1 MPTRRAL
8 FLSPETPAP
17 GAGGGGLR
25 SASLLEYLRAHYDV
39 QVFSFHLPHHSKSR
53 WARVWRNGW
62 RFVRA
67 APPLLDRFAGFESQL
82 DPVLKDP
89 VWNDLASDDQIS
101 HDATASGRR
110 YSLGVIE
117 HFWCAPYAR
126 ALRPHCDRLVLDLHN
141 IESQLAHSHARATR
155 GIESIAMS
163 RFARAYERLEREWPP
178 QFDILLVAS
187 EEDRRRV
194 AGLSAADARVIVYP
208 NALPVEW
215 GRRVTF
221 ETSGFET
228 TASETIARE
237 SEPSG
242 PPTIVFSGNLEYH
255 PNVEAVRWFHAQI
268 WPRIRARAPGVKWTL
283 VGCNEHAVRPLLA
296 GDDRILLTGP
306 VEDAVAELA
315 NADVCIVPLLSGSG
329 TRFKILEAW
338 AAARAVVS
346 TSLGA
351 EGLGAKHEQHLLI
364 ADSPAAFAEATLR
377 LLDDPAL
384 RSRLGE
390 AGRELYLDRFT
401 WPVAW
406 RALESAG
413 I

>member
-1 MPTRRAL
+1 MPTNRAL
-8 FLSPETPAP
+8 FLSPEAPTP

-39 QVFSFHLPHHSKSR
+39 QRFSFDLPHHSKSR
-53 WARVWRNGW
+53 WARAWRNGW

-82 DPVLKDP
+82 DPLFNDP
-89 VWNDLASDDQIS
+89 AFPR
-101 HDATASGRR
+101 H
-110 YSLGVIE
+110 SLGVIE

-141 IESQLAHSHARATR
+141 IESQLARSHARATR
-155 GIESIAMS
+155 GLESIAMS
-163 RFARAYERLEREWPP
+163 RFARAYERLEREWLP

-194 AGLSAADARVIVYP
+194 AGLSAADAQVIVYP
-208 NALPVEW
+208 NALPAEW
-215 GRRVTF
+215 GRRPCRLT
-221 ETSGFET
+221 
-228 TASETIARE
+228 E
-237 SEPSG
+237 SQ

-255 PNVEAVRWFHAQI
+255 PNIEGVRWFHAQI
-268 WPRIRARAPGVKWTL
+268 WPRIRERAPGVKWTL
-283 VGCNEHAVRPLLA
+283 VGCNDHAVRPIVA

-306 VEDAVAELA
+306 VDDAVAILQ
-315 NADVCIVPLLSGSG
+315 NADVCVVPLLSGSG

-338 AAARAVVS
+338 AAARPVVS

-351 EGLGAKHEQHLLI
+351 EGLGAEHEQHLLI

-384 RSRLGE
+384 CRRLGE
-390 AGRELYLDRFT
+390 AGRALFLDRFT
-401 WPVAW
+401 WPAAW
-406 RALESAG
+406 RALESAA

>member
-1 MPTRRAL
+1 MPTSRAL
-8 FLSPETPAP
+8 FVSPEAPGP

-25 SASLLEYLRAHYDV
+25 SASLLEYLQAHYDV
-39 QVFSFHLPHHSKSR
+39 QVFSFQLPHHSKSR

-62 RFVRA
+62 RFVRG

-82 DPVLKDP
+82 D
-89 VWNDLASDDQIS
+89 LALS
-101 HDATASGRR
+101 SGR

-126 ALRPHCDRLVLDLHN
+126 VLRPHCDRLVLDLHN
-141 IESQLAHSHARATR
+141 IESQLAHSHARALR
-155 GIESIAMS
+155 GLESIAMS
-163 RFARAYERLEREWPP
+163 RFARAYERLEREWLP

-194 AGLSAADARVIVYP
+194 AGLCAAHASVIVYP
-208 NALPVEW
+208 NALPIEW
-215 GRRVTF
+215 GRPVTL
-221 ETSGFET
+221 ETG
-228 TASETIARE
+228 ALANDAQKSETPA
-237 SEPSG
+237 

-255 PNVEAVRWFHAQI
+255 PNIEAVRWFHAQI
-268 WPRIRARAPGVKWTL
+268 WPRIRARAPGVKWIL
-283 VGCNEHAVRPLLA
+283 VGCNEHAVRPIVA
-296 GDDRILLTGP
+296 GDDRIVLTGP
-306 VEDAVAELA
+306 VDDAVAAIAEAQLC
-315 NADVCIVPLLSGSG
+315 VVPLLSGSG

-351 EGLGAKHEQHLLI
+351 EGLDAKHEQHLLI
-364 ADSPAAFAEATLR
+364 ADSPAAFAEAILR
-377 LLDDPAL
+377 LLDDSAL
-384 RSRLGE
+384 RRRLGE

-406 RALESAG
+406 RALESAA